1 MSRGRGGRM
10 AVLASVA
17 ARAMSDQR
25 LMHEETIG

>member
-1 MSRGRGGRM
+1 MSRGPGGRM

-17 ARAMSDQR
+17 ASALSHHR